1 MLRGMSVSPRYPPA
15 MPRCRVDATIERV
28 TMEGFSFPLGVYPV
42 EPMTPRAGYTM
53 EFEPADGDNEGDI
66 EEWPDRY
73 VFDIVISS
81 ERLEPL
87 CRSLLALFPGRV
99 FPILDVLGHDAYR
112 EVDPYISHDLY
123 GMDRFTDCLRRYRG
137 FFFEDGLCG
146 FGVMTDEP
154 FLYMFIDEHKIITVR
169 AQPEMKERV
178 ERVLHAFDLEQMEG
192 PAGADSASHE
202 HRGVLSVQD
211 DRPDLLNQD
220 EIVEQLRDEWRL
232 MLNVD
237 PDSNRDEDG
246 QDLGITPW
254 RCLIRLAAESDEK
267 CRYADILLTAASL
280 RRAEELAL
288 EASNRL
294 LPKGAEEWDEATI
307 INADRLVTDDFSA
320 VLAERS
326 MKPQNPAVER
336 IIWCEWLE

>member
-1 MLRGMSVSPRYPPA
+1 MA
-15 MPRCRVDATIERV
+15 RCRVDPSVERITIE
-28 TMEGFSFPLGVYPV
+28 GFAFPLGVYPV
-42 EPMTPRAGYTM
+42 EPMTPKAGYTM
-53 EFEPADGDNEGDI
+53 EFEPADGDNEGDV

-73 VFDIVISS
+73 VFDIVISFD
-81 ERLEPL
+81 RLEAL

-99 FPILDVLGHDAYR
+99 FTILDVLGHDAYR

-146 FGVMTDEP
+146 FGVMTEDP
-154 FLYMFIDEHKIITVR
+154 FLYMFVDEHKIITVR
-169 AQPEMKERV
+169 AQPEVKEKV
-178 ERVLHAFDLEQMEG
+178 EKVLHAFDLEQMDA

-202 HRGVLSVQD
+202 HRGVLVVQD

-220 EIVEQLRDEWRL
+220 EIVEVLRDEWRL
-232 MLNVD
+232 VLNVD
-237 PDSNRDEDG
+237 PDANQDEEG
-246 QDLGITPW
+246 ADLGVTPW
-254 RCLIRLAAESDEK
+254 RCLIRLAVENDEK

-280 RRAEELAL
+280 RRAEEQAI
-288 EASNRL
+288 EAADGL
-294 LPKGAEEWDEATI
+294 MPKGAEAWDEATI
-307 INADRLVTDDFSA
+307 INADRLRPDDFQS

-326 MKPQNPAVER
+326 MKPPQNPSEER